1 MAKKNF
7 DPEKNERENN
17 ARAIQD
23 CENAIAD
30 GILSIP
36 PKRRAYKAGKRV
48 QYGAHK
54 ETYVRES
61 YNEGRYYLIE
71 SIGVKPDRHSP
82 PRDTKS
88 IVLWT
93 DLLPY
98 KSNKDTSFA
107 KEERYYLRMLNSPLS
122 SLVSMVHRTH
132 AGVDFEVDYQREHVW
147 GKKDKI
153 ALIDSIFENVDIG
166 KFVFVQRSMGHKG
179 KLYEIL
185 DGKQRLTAITEF
197 VEDRYKYRGFYFSE
211 LSFKDQHKLLDHN
224 ISYGYLENPSKEAI
238 FETFIKVNTCGKPMA
253 SKHINHVKQL
263 LSEL

>member
-132 AGVDFEVDYQREHVW
+132 AGVDFIKSHSLTVSLRMLISESLFSCNAVW
-147 GKKDKI
+147 VTR
-153 ALIDSIFENVDIG
+153 ANSM
-166 KFVFVQRSMGHKG
+166 KF
-179 KLYEIL
+179 
-185 DGKQRLTAITEF
+185 LTAN
-197 VEDRYKYRGFYFSE
+197 KG
-211 LSFKDQHKLLDHN
+211 
-224 ISYGYLENPSKEAI
+224 
-238 FETFIKVNTCGKPMA
+238 
-253 SKHINHVKQL
+253 
-263 LSEL
+263 